1 VVATA
6 ACAGVVA
13 TGCTVVVAGTAGVVC
28 GTGVLSGAL
37 PPVQPAAR
45 MARTRNPARRRGVTG
60 FFKGCFTAQELG
72 GEDI

>member
-1 VVATA
+1 
-6 ACAGVVA
+6 
-13 TGCTVVVAGTAGVVC
+13 
-28 GTGVLSGAL
+28 L